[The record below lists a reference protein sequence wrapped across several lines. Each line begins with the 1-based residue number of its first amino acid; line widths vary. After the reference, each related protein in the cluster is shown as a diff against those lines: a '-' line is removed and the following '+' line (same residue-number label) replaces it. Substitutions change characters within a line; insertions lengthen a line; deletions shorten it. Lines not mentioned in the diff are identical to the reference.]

1 MKKLVIHVIPNAHLD
16 PVWLWDFREGLNEG
30 VATCRTVLDLLDAN
44 PDLTFIRGEA
54 AIYEHIRRTDP
65 ATFARI
71 KRMIRAGRWDAVGGS
86 WIQPDTNLLES
97 ETLCRHYDVGLRYFR
112 EQLGVRVKCG
122 WQADSFGHTA
132 GLPDVLAAGG
142 IENFAFTR
150 PPQEVLPL
158 KTPAFWWHGRGGARI
173 LGYRPPIGWY
183 GCERTEVRPRFD
195 QLVPLAK
202 KSRLR
207 NVAMFI
213 GLGNHGGG
221 PSQRLVDDVRAWAK
235 AHPEF
240 EVRFSGLQAF
250 FGALRRELAAPDA
263 PRIDTV
269 RGELNFCMRG
279 CYASVARFKYEYR
292 SAEHELLRAERTT
305 ALLHQAGLAPAKA
318 ELARAWESVLFNS
331 FHDILPGSSIERAF
345 DEQIDEVGGVRH
357 TARTAAFRAL
367 NHVAARVRITLPRV
381 GPDHPRAVP
390 FLLWN
395 PHLRPVQTFVE
406 LEACIDHRPIA
417 AYQKR
422 VAELPVEVRLG
433 GKPVAHQVIATE
445 HLSFPQLA
453 WRKRVVL
460 PVTLPAAGWNVASLG
475 WVEKAARPTLAATAT
490 GRGQSIRNDFYTVN
504 AQPGAG
510 GIRIRHRGRD
520 LFGRRGLHLV
530 TVADNWGSWGTMAE
544 EPAGVRLTQ
553 TIGRWK
559 ITRVAVTESGPLR
572 AALAVRFTTARASV
586 DLQLRLTA
594 GAEEV
599 AIESRAFT
607 DVESARIKL
616 VLPGARQVECEVPA
630 ERVTRKAEGEIP
642 VLRWLRARDGRRG
655 FALASD
661 VHAAYDLEAG
671 DLRVTLA
678 RATRYACDVN
688 LDQMKEWWRPVV
700 DRGELRSRLT
710 LLPPDA
716 PVVEAAE
723 LLTQPP
729 LAMQVWANPDGDLP
743 VTGSLA
749 QLTPDA
755 VQLLAL
761 KAGEAAGTLA
771 VRVKNPTN
779 GVLRP
784 MLTLGSKRY
793 ALGPVA
799 AGDVATF
806 IVGRGAKARRVA
818 LGEK

>member
-1 MKKLVIHVIPNAHLD
+1 MKKIVVHVIPNAHLD

-30 VATCRTVLDLLDAN
+30 VATCRTVLDLMDAN

-71 KRMIRAGRWDAVGGS
+71 KRMIRADRWDAVGGS

-112 EQLGVRVKCG
+112 GQLGVRVKCG

-132 GLPDVLAAGG
+132 GLPDVFAAGG

-173 LGYRPPIGWY
+173 LAYRAPIGWY
-183 GCERTEVRPRFD
+183 GCERTEVLPRFD

-202 KSRLR
+202 RSRLR

-240 EVRFSGLQAF
+240 EVRFSGLHAF
-250 FGALRRELAAPDA
+250 FTALRRELAAPDA
-263 PRIDTV
+263 PRIDSV
-269 RGELNFCMRG
+269 HGELNFCMRG
-279 CYASVARFKYEYR
+279 CYASVARFKHGYR
-292 SAEHELLRAERTT
+292 RAEHELLRAERTT
-305 ALLHQAGLAPAKA
+305 ALLHGAGLAPATD
-318 ELARAWESVLFNS
+318 LTRAWESVLFNS

-357 TARTAAFRAL
+357 AARATAFRAL
-367 NHVAARVRITLPRV
+367 NSLAGRVRINLPRV
-381 GPDHPRAVP
+381 GPDLPKAVP

-395 PHLRPVQTFVE
+395 PHLHPVQTFVE
-406 LEACIDHRPIA
+406 LEACLDHRPIWQ
-417 AYQKR
+417 YQNR
-422 VAELPVEVRLG
+422 AAELPVEVRLG
-433 GKPVAHQVIATE
+433 GRPVAHQVIATE

-453 WRKRVVL
+453 WRKRVVV

-490 GRGQSIRNDFYTVN
+490 GRGRAIRNEFYAVS
-504 AQPGAG
+504 AQPGPG
-510 GIRIRHRGRD
+510 GIRIRHRGKD
-520 LFGRRGLHLV
+520 LFGRRGLHPV
-530 TVADNWGSWGTMAE
+530 TVADNWGSWGAMAE

-553 TIGRWK
+553 AIGHWK

-572 AALAVRFTTARASV
+572 ATLAVQFTTAKARV
-586 DLQLRLTA
+586 ELLLRLTA
-594 GAEEV
+594 GIEEI
-599 AIESRAFT
+599 ALESRVFT
-607 DVESARIKL
+607 DLESARIKL

-642 VLRWLRARDGRRG
+642 VLRWLRARGERRS
-655 FALASD
+655 FAVVSD
-661 VHAAYDLEAG
+661 VLAAYDLEAG

-678 RATRYACDVN
+678 RATRYACDGQ

-700 DRGELRSRLT
+700 DRGELRARLT
-710 LLPPDA
+710 LLPA
-716 PVVEAAE
+716 NGAVEQAAA

-729 LAMQVWANPDGDLP
+729 LATQVWENRAGDLP
-743 VTGSLA
+743 ITGSLA
-749 QLTPDA
+749 RLTPDA
-755 VQLLAL
+755 GQLLAL

-784 MLTLGSKRY
+784 MLTLGRKRIN
-793 ALGPVA
+793 LGPIEPGA
-799 AGDVATF
+799 VATF
-806 IVGRGAKARRVA
+806 VVGRGAKARRVA
-818 LGEK
+818 LGG

>member
-1 MKKLVIHVIPNAHLD
+1 MKKIVVHVIPNAHLD

-97 ETLCRHYDVGLRYFR
+97 ETLCRHYDVGLQYFR
-112 EQLGVRVKCG
+112 EQLGVRVRCG

-132 GLPDVLAAGG
+132 GLPNVLAAGG

-173 LGYRPPIGWY
+173 LAYRAPIGWY
-183 GCERTEVRPRFD
+183 GCERTEVLPRFD
-195 QLVPLAK
+195 HLVDLAK
-202 KSRLR
+202 RSRLR

-240 EVRFSGLQAF
+240 EVRFSGLHAF
-250 FGALRRELAAPDA
+250 FTALRRELAAPDA
-263 PRIDTV
+263 PRIDSV
-269 RGELNFCMRG
+269 HGELNFCMRG
-279 CYASVARFKYEYR
+279 CYASVARFKHGYR
-292 SAEHELLRAERTT
+292 RAEHELLRAERTT
-305 ALLHQAGLAPAKA
+305 ALLHGAGLAPVTD
-318 ELARAWESVLFNS
+318 LTRAWESVLFNS

-357 TARTAAFRAL
+357 AARTTAFRAL
-367 NHVAARVRITLPRV
+367 NSLAGRVRINLPRV
-381 GPDHPRAVP
+381 GPDLPKAVP

-395 PHLRPVQTFVE
+395 PHLHTVQTFVE
-406 LEACIDHRPIA
+406 LEACLDHRPIWQ
-417 AYQKR
+417 YQNR
-422 VAELPVEVRLG
+422 AAELPVEVRLG
-433 GKPVAHQVIATE
+433 GRPVAHQVIATE

-453 WRKRVVL
+453 WRKRVVV

-490 GRGQSIRNDFYTVN
+490 GRGQAIRNEFYAVS
-504 AQPGAG
+504 AQPGPG
-510 GIRIRHRGRD
+510 GIRIRHRGKD
-520 LFGRRGLHLV
+520 LFGRRGLHPV
-530 TVADNWGSWGTMAE
+530 TVADNWGSWGAMAE

-572 AALAVRFTTARASV
+572 ATLAVQFTTAKARIE
-586 DLQLRLTA
+586 LLLRLTA
-594 GAEEV
+594 GTEEI
-599 AIESRAFT
+599 ALESRVFT
-607 DVESARIKL
+607 DLESARIKL

-642 VLRWLRARDGRRG
+642 VLRWLRARGERRS
-655 FALASD
+655 FAVVSD
-661 VHAAYDLEAG
+661 VLAAYDLEAG

-678 RATRYACDVN
+678 RATRYACDGQ

-700 DRGELRSRLT
+700 DRGELRARLT
-710 LLPPDA
+710 LLPA
-716 PVVEAAE
+716 NGAVEQAAA

-729 LAMQVWANPDGDLP
+729 LATQVWENRAGDLP
-743 VTGSLA
+743 ITGSLA
-749 QLTPDA
+749 RLTPDA
-755 VQLLAL
+755 GQLLAL
-761 KAGEAAGTLA
+761 KAGATAGTLE
-771 VRVKNPTN
+771 VRVKNTTN

-784 MLTLGSKRY
+784 VL
-793 ALGPVA
+793 ALGGKRINLGPIEPGA
-799 AGDVATF
+799 VATF
-806 IVGRGAKARRVA
+806 VVGRGAKARRVA
-818 LGEK
+818 LGG

>member
-1 MKKLVIHVIPNAHLD
+1 MKKLVVHVIPNAHLD

-86 WIQPDTNLLES
+86 WIQPDTNLLDS

-173 LGYRPPIGWY
+173 LAYRPPIGWY
-183 GCERTEVRPRFD
+183 GCERTEVLPRFD

-202 KSRLR
+202 RSRLR

-240 EVRFSGLQAF
+240 EVRFSGLHAF
-250 FGALRRELAAPDA
+250 FAALRRELAAPHA
-263 PRIDTV
+263 PRIDSV
-269 RGELNFCMRG
+269 RGELNYCMRG
-279 CYASVARFKYEYR
+279 CYASVARFKYGYR
-292 SAEHELLRAERTT
+292 RAEHELLRAERTT
-305 ALLHQAGLAPAKA
+305 TLLHGAGLAPVTD
-318 ELARAWESVLFNS
+318 LTGTWESVLFNS

-357 TARTAAFRAL
+357 TARTTAFRAL
-367 NHVAARVRITLPRV
+367 NHLAGRVRVNLPRV
-381 GPDHPRAVP
+381 GPDLPKAVP

-395 PHLRPVQTFVE
+395 PHLHPVQIFVE
-406 LEACIDHRPIA
+406 LEACLDHRPIWQ
-417 AYQKR
+417 YQNR
-422 VAELPVEVRLG
+422 AAELPVEVRLG
-433 GKPVAHQVIATE
+433 GRPVAHQVIATE

-453 WRKRVVL
+453 WRKRVVV
-460 PVTLPAAGWNVASLG
+460 PVTLPAAGWNVSSLG
-475 WVEKAARPTLAATAT
+475 WVEKAARPTLATTAT
-490 GRGQSIRNDFYTVN
+490 GRGQTIRNAFYTVS
-504 AQPGAG
+504 AQPGLG
-510 GIRIRHRGRD
+510 GIRIRHRGKD
-520 LFGRRGLHLV
+520 LFGRRGLHPV
-530 TVADNWGSWGTMAE
+530 TVADNWGSWGAMAE

-553 TIGRWK
+553 SIGNWK
-559 ITRVAVTESGPLR
+559 ISRVAVTESGPLR
-572 AALAVRFTTARASV
+572 ATLAVQFTTAKARV
-586 DLQLRLTA
+586 ELLLRLTA
-594 GAEEV
+594 GMEEI
-599 AIESRAFT
+599 ALESRVFT
-607 DVESARIKL
+607 DLEAARIKL

-642 VLRWLRARDGRRG
+642 VLRWLRARNDRRG
-655 FALASD
+655 FAVVSD
-661 VHAAYDLEAG
+661 VLAAYDLEAG

-678 RATRYACDVN
+678 RATRYACDTN
-688 LDQMKEWWRPVV
+688 LDQMKEWWRPTV
-700 DRGELRSRLT
+700 DRGELRARLT
-710 LLPPDA
+710 LLPA
-716 PVVEAAE
+716 NAAFE
-723 LLTQPP
+723 QAAALLTQPP
-729 LAMQVWANPDGDLP
+729 LATQIWENHAGDLP
-743 VTGSLA
+743 ITGSLA
-749 QLTPDA
+749 RLTPDA

-761 KAGEAAGTLA
+761 KAGPASGTIE

-784 MLTLGSKRY
+784 VLTLGGKRC
-793 ALGPVA
+793 ALGAVA
-799 AGDVATF
+799 SGDVATYR
-806 IVGRGAKARRVA
+806 VGRSGKAVRVP
-818 LGEK
+818 LGK